1 MLPEIFSEQQIDFE
15 KFRQLFANEIATN
28 PDRYTLN
35 WAGKSEAYQVLQT
48 PTQQTLTPCEAESV
62 DFAQSQNVFIEGE
75 NLEVLKVL
83 QKPYFN
89 AVKMIYIDPP
99 YNTGNDFIYKDN
111 FADSQAD
118 YAEKVGDKDEAGKL
132 KRAFVKN
139 SKENGHY
146 HSNWLNMMLPRLHL
160 ARNLLRDDG
169 VIFISID
176 DNEQAQL
183 KLLCDEVF
191 GEENF
196 VNLISI
202 NMKNI
207 AGASGGGE
215 DKRLKKNIET
225 LLIYVKSYEIFR
237 GFENVYEYIEISE
250 LVEHYKD
257 IGKSWKYTSVLV
269 DEGEPIYL
277 TSTLDGDGNKIE
289 IYSRENYKICSVTEL
304 SKLENKSEADIYRK
318 YAKNIFQTA
327 MPQSS
332 IRPRVMRAIEK
343 LNVSSE
349 LFSIKYIPRSGKNKG
364 KVYEQF
370 YKGENFRLF
379 AWLRDV
385 SEEIDGKLYKKE
397 MQGTYWNFVSETKN
411 LTKEGNI
418 PFPNG
423 KKPLALIKRLIE
435 MQSEKNMIVMDF
447 FSGSGTTAHA
457 VMQSNAEDGG
467 NRKFICVQ
475 LAEPL
480 NINDK
485 DQKVSYEL
493 CATLGVPK
501 NIAEI
506 SKERIRR
513 AGKQIAEQYPDK
525 TLDTGFK
532 AFKLTDSHFKQWQTP
547 TEQDL
552 EKQLQMFIDPVAE
565 NTDTQA
571 MMYELLLR
579 LGFSLTAKVRWE
591 NHVYWVEENHQR
603 VALIL
608 NEVNESIINDVMA
621 RQPQKVVMQDRL
633 FNGDDAFKKNT
644 ELQMS
649 DANITLWV
657 I

>member
-28 PDRYTLN
+28 PDRYALN

-83 QKPYFN
+83 QKSYFN

-111 FADSQAD
+111 FAESQAD

-191 GEENF
+191 GAENF
-196 VNLISI
+196 VGIYKWNKTATPPALSKKIRGKYEFILCYEKSI
-202 NMKNI
+202 NGIAYNGGVVEGGDMPLLNESNSERALVFPSDSVHFNFDGHFKSGIYDRIELLEDLFITNGKANI
-207 AGASGGGE
+207 DVNIRGKFKWTQETVNNEINNGTSFII
-215 DKRLKKNIET
+215 KTKKFAIR
-225 LLIYVKSYEIFR
+225 YAR
-237 GFENVYEYIEISE
+237 
-250 LVEHYKD
+250 
-257 IGKSWKYTSVLV
+257 
-269 DEGEPIYL
+269 EGERIKRPSDI
-277 TSTLDGDGNKIE
+277 I
-289 IYSRENYKICSVTEL
+289 
-304 SKLENKSEADIYRK
+304 SKAECQVGTNEDASKD
-318 YAKNIFQTA
+318 
-327 MPQSS
+327 
-332 IRPRVMRAIEK
+332 IEK
-343 LNVSSE
+343 LFGKNIMSYPKPIS
-349 LFSIKYIPRSGKNKG
+349 LIKY
-364 KVYEQF
+364 
-370 YKGENFRLF
+370 L
-379 AWLRDV
+379 
-385 SEEIDGKLYKKE
+385 
-397 MQGTYWNFVSETKN
+397 
-411 LTKEGNI
+411 I
-418 PFPNG
+418 PFAETDKNT
-423 KKPLALIKRLIE
+423 LIL
-435 MQSEKNMIVMDF
+435 DF
-447 FSGSGTTAHA
+447 FAGSATTAHA
-457 VMQSNAEDGG
+457 VMQLNAEDGG

-475 LAEPL
+475 LPEP
-480 NINDK
+480 IDMNDK
-485 DQKVSYEL
+485 NQKEAYEFCVSINKP
-493 CATLGVPK
+493 A

-513 AGKQIAEQYPDK
+513 VGKQIAEQYPDK
-525 TLDTGFK
+525 TIDTGFK
-532 AFKLTDSHFKQWQTP
+532 AFKLSVSHFKQWQTP

-591 NHVYWVEENHQR
+591 NQVYWVEENHQR

-608 NEVNESIINDVMA
+608 NEVNESIINAVMA
-621 RQPQKVVMQDRL
+621 RQPQKVVILDRL

-649 DANITLWV
+649 DANIALWV

>member
-1 MLPEIFSEQQIDFE
+1 MPEIFSEQQIDFE
-15 KFRQLFANEIATN
+15 KFKQLFANEIATH

-75 NLEVLKVL
+75 NLEVLKIL
-83 QKPYFN
+83 QKSYFN
-89 AVKMIYIDPP
+89 SVKMIYIDPP

-196 VNLISI
+196 VAELIWEKKFSPQNDAKWFSTNHDYIVCYAKSSDACKINLLPRTDEANSRYG
-202 NMKNI
+202 NI
-207 AGASGGGE
+207 DNDFRGNWTSDNLLRKDVQQSGLYTITTPNGTQYNPPSGRSWRVSQEKFNEMVADNRIWFGKSGG
-215 DKRLKKNIET
+215 
-225 LLIYVKSYEIFR
+225 
-237 GFENVYEYIEISE
+237 NV
-250 LVEHYKD
+250 
-257 IGKSWKYTSVLV
+257 
-269 DEGEPIYL
+269 
-277 TSTLDGDGNKIE
+277 
-289 IYSRENYKICSVTEL
+289 
-304 SKLENKSEADIYRK
+304 
-318 YAKNIFQTA
+318 
-327 MPQSS
+327 
-332 IRPRVMRAIEK
+332 PR
-343 LNVSSE
+343 
-349 LFSIKYIPRSGKNKG
+349 
-364 KVYEQF
+364 
-370 YKGENFRLF
+370 
-379 AWLRDV
+379 
-385 SEEIDGKLYKKE
+385 
-397 MQGTYWNFVSETKN
+397 
-411 LTKEGNI
+411 
-418 PFPNG
+418 
-423 KKPLALIKRLIE
+423 IKRFLSEVQNGIKAISLLKYNEVGHNQEASQELRKIFDGESYFDTPKPIRLLERILTLSTDKNDLIL
-435 MQSEKNMIVMDF
+435 DF
-447 FSGSGTTAHA
+447 FAGSATTAHA
-457 VMQSNAEDGG
+457 VMQLNAEDGG
-467 NRKFICVQ
+467 NRRFICVQ
-475 LAEPL
+475 LPEKTEEKSEAF
-480 NINDK
+480 K
-485 DQKVSYEL
+485 
-493 CATLGVPK
+493 AGFHT
-501 NIAEI
+501 IAEI

-525 TLDTGFK
+525 TIDTGFK
-532 AFKLTDSHFKQWQTP
+532 AFKLSGSHFKQWQTP

-621 RQPQKVVMQDRL
+621 RQPQKVVMLDRL

-649 DANITLWV
+649 DANIALWV

>member
-1 MLPEIFSEQQIDFE
+1 
-15 KFRQLFANEIATN
+15 
-28 PDRYTLN
+28 
-35 WAGKSEAYQVLQT
+35 
-48 PTQQTLTPCEAESV
+48 
-62 DFAQSQNVFIEGE
+62 
-75 NLEVLKVL
+75 
-83 QKPYFN
+83 
-89 AVKMIYIDPP
+89 IDPP

-196 VNLISI
+196 VADLIWEKKFSPQNDAKWFSTNHDYIVCYAKSSDACKINLLPRTDEANSRYG
-202 NMKNI
+202 NI
-207 AGASGGGE
+207 DNDFRGNWTSDNLLRKDVQQSGLYTITTPNGTQYNPPSGRSWRVSQEKFNEMVADNRIWFGKSGG
-215 DKRLKKNIET
+215 
-225 LLIYVKSYEIFR
+225 
-237 GFENVYEYIEISE
+237 NV
-250 LVEHYKD
+250 
-257 IGKSWKYTSVLV
+257 
-269 DEGEPIYL
+269 
-277 TSTLDGDGNKIE
+277 
-289 IYSRENYKICSVTEL
+289 
-304 SKLENKSEADIYRK
+304 
-318 YAKNIFQTA
+318 
-327 MPQSS
+327 
-332 IRPRVMRAIEK
+332 PR
-343 LNVSSE
+343 
-349 LFSIKYIPRSGKNKG
+349 
-364 KVYEQF
+364 
-370 YKGENFRLF
+370 
-379 AWLRDV
+379 
-385 SEEIDGKLYKKE
+385 
-397 MQGTYWNFVSETKN
+397 
-411 LTKEGNI
+411 
-418 PFPNG
+418 
-423 KKPLALIKRLIE
+423 IKRFLSEVQNGIKAISLLKHNEVGHNQEASQELRKIFDGESYFDTPKPIRLLERILTLSTDKNDLIL
-435 MQSEKNMIVMDF
+435 DF
-447 FSGSGTTAHA
+447 FAGSATTAHA
-457 VMQSNAEDGG
+457 VMQLNAEDGG
-467 NRKFICVQ
+467 NRRFICVQ
-475 LAEPL
+475 LPEKTSEQSEAF
-480 NINDK
+480 K
-485 DQKVSYEL
+485 AGFHS
-493 CATLGVPK
+493 
-501 NIAEI
+501 IADI

-513 AGKQIAEQYPDK
+513 AGKQIAEQYPNQ
-525 TLDTGFK
+525 TIDTGFK
-532 AFKLTDSHFKQWQTP
+532 AFKLSGSHFKQWQTP

-552 EKQLQMFIDPVAE
+552 EKQLQMFIDPVVE

-621 RQPQKVVMQDRL
+621 RQPQKVVMLDRL

-649 DANITLWV
+649 DANIALWV